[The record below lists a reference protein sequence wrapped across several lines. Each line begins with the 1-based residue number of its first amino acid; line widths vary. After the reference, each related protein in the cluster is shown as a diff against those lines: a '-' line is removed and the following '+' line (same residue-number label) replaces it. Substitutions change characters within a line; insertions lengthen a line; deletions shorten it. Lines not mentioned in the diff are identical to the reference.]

1 MHVCAP
7 GVNAMLKLY
16 VLPDETGQGR
26 ALHPGMLKESIL
38 AFGGGSMIAKRERE
52 GEGERGEM
60 DGA

>member
-1 MHVCAP
+1 MHVCAL

-16 VLPDETGQGR
+16 VLPDETVQGR

-38 AFGGGSMIAKRERE
+38 AFGGGPMVARRERE

>member
-16 VLPDETGQGR
+16 VLPDETGQGSWS
-26 ALHPGMLKESIL
+26 HPGMLKESIL
-38 AFGGGSMIAKRERE
+38 AFGGGPMVARRERK